1 MEVLSDLENANI
13 LGRVYLQYEDEII
26 KEIGDNTVAGHA
38 FYKALDT
45 WENPLAWHHTQMCE
59 LEIKSMETNESHC
72 SYHGWQ
78 TDHASDKCP
87 HICYQKCMCY
97 KCHKYGHIQ

>member
-1 MEVLSDLENANI
+1 LQYKAQGKSSELCIKEVNYLECTLKVLSDLKNANI

-45 WENPLAWHHTQMCE
+45 WKNPIA
-59 LEIKSMETNESHC
+59 
-72 SYHGWQ
+72 
-78 TDHASDKCP
+78 
-87 HICYQKCMCY
+87 
-97 KCHKYGHIQ
+97 